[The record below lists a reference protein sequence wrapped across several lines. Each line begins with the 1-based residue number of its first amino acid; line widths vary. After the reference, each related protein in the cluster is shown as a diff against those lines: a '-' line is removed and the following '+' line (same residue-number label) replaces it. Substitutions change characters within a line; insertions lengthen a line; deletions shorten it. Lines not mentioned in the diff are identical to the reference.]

1 MPRGALIV
9 ALDFSACQEDEFH
22 DWYDTEHL
30 PERQRIP
37 GFGVCERWISIA
49 DPKIGVATYDLE
61 SADILEGAAYKA
73 IAGDNLSVWSKRLGK
88 QYKRLLRSDGDQTN
102 PGDLAAPAGAGG
114 LLVNAM
120 NVAPDH
126 VADFNAWYDQEHL
139 PALRAVPG
147 TIMARRFQSRAGTH
161 KFLAVYHLQSPDVVL
176 TEAWKK
182 AVDTPWTARQR
193 PNYLDH
199 YRVVLRPY
207 KRGA

>member
-61 SADILEGAAYKA
+61 SADILEGATYKA

-139 PALRAVPG
+139 PALREVPG

>member
-139 PALRAVPG
+139 PALREVPG